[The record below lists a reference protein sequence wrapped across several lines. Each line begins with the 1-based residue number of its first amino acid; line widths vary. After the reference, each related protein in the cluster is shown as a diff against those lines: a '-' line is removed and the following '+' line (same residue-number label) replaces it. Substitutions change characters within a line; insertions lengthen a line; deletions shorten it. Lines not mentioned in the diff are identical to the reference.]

1 VTFAARH
8 DVERYE
14 PVAPDD
20 RARRTRVVANED
32 NVLGGVR
39 RSPAAGVWPIVGIL
53 FLLTSEA
60 VISAFAYPYFSLA
73 LERHGLANWAIGLN
87 ASLAGAGI
95 LFIGPFLPRLLARV
109 GVARLAAAMYAVP
122 FLCFGAI
129 FVFDSVFVWFA
140 TRFIMGACFAALWAT
155 TEIWLNGV
163 VSDDR
168 RGRIMS
174 LAMILYTGAQF
185 LGPLL
190 ISVTG
195 VGGPLPFI
203 VAMTPLALGVI
214 VAFAVGDNA
223 GAGSGAASAM
233 EGSFG
238 FRAAF
243 SLARSLIVASFLIG
257 LASTVIQ
264 SLFPLFAVA
273 GGLSDADASKLVAV
287 FGLGEVMLVGVVGL
301 VADRY
306 GRWRLF
312 RLCAIP
318 ALLVA
323 VALPFAA
330 DNTGVLAVAL
340 FVAGGTLG
348 AVYTL
353 GLILIGQDFRGR
365 MLAVVSTG
373 FAMAY
378 SAGAVVGATPVGYL
392 IDVFGPSAL
401 PIAIAASLV
410 LLAYFV
416 VGRNETAVRHE
427 PLGSVVQD
435 NPAPLPAIHQ
445 REAVDVEE
453 PVIGDL
459 QVRDDRERKERDLE
473 KRFLQRASET
483 ARRAAERDEAAAH
496 RLERTEAHQTGKRQG
511 KVSKNFAA

>member
-1 VTFAARH
+1 MTFAARH

-14 PVAPDD
+14 PVAPVD
-20 RARRTRVVANED
+20 RAGRTRVVANED
-32 NVLGGVR
+32 HALEGVR
-39 RSPAAGVWPIVGIL
+39 PSGVAAWPIIGIL

-73 LERHGLANWAIGLN
+73 LEKHHLANWAIGLN

-95 LFIGPFLPRLLARV
+95 LFIGPFLPGLLARF
-109 GVARLAAAMYAVP
+109 GVARFAAAMYGLS

-129 FVFDSVFVWFA
+129 LAFDSVFMWFA
-140 TRFIMGACFAALWAT
+140 ARFVMGACFAALWAT

-168 RGRIMS
+168 RGRMMS

-203 VAMTPLALGVI
+203 VAMTPLALGVV
-214 VAFAVGDNA
+214 VAFTIGNDA
-223 GAGSGAASAM
+223 GPGLGAPGPM
-233 EGSFG
+233 EGRFG

-264 SLFPLFAVA
+264 SLLPLFAVA
-273 GGLSDADASKLVAV
+273 QGLSDEGASKLVAV
-287 FGLGEVMLVGVVGL
+287 FGLGEVILVGVVGL
-301 VADRY
+301 IADRY

-323 VALPFAA
+323 AALPFAA
-330 DNTGVLAVAL
+330 DNAGVLVVAL

-353 GLILIGQDFRGR
+353 GLILIGQDFRGQ

-378 SAGAVVGATPVGYL
+378 SAGAVVGSTPIGYL
-392 IDVFGPSAL
+392 IDIFGPSAL
-401 PIAIAASLV
+401 PIAIAVSLV

-416 VGRNETAVRHE
+416 LGRNQAVVLSE
-427 PLGSVVQD
+427 PLGTVAQD
-435 NPAPLPAIHQ
+435 NLPPLPAIHQ
-445 REAVDVEE
+445 SEAVDVEE
-453 PVIGDL
+453 PEVGDL

-473 KRFLQRASET
+473 EWFVQRASET
-483 ARRAAERDEAAAH
+483 ARRAAERHEAAAD

-511 KVSKNFAA
+511 KVRKHFAA

>member
-8 DVERYE
+8 DVDRYE
-14 PVAPDD
+14 PVASPD

-32 NVLGGVR
+32 HALEGVR
-39 RSPAAGVWPIVGIL
+39 PSRAAAWPIIGIL

-73 LERHGLANWAIGLN
+73 LEKHHLANWAIGLN

-95 LFIGPFLPRLLARV
+95 LFVGPFLPRLLATV
-109 GVARLAAAMYAVP
+109 GTARLAAAMYAVP

-129 FVFDSVFVWFA
+129 LAFDSVFVWFA
-140 TRFIMGACFAALWAT
+140 ARFVMGACFAALWAT

-190 ISVTG
+190 VSATG
-195 VGGPLPFI
+195 VVGSLPLI
-203 VAMTPLALGVI
+203 VAMVPLALGFIIAFTVGEDPG
-214 VAFAVGDNA
+214 VA
-223 GAGSGAASAM
+223 SGAPGPM
-233 EGSFG
+233 ESGSG

-257 LASTVIQ
+257 LASAVIQ
-264 SLFPLFAVA
+264 SLLPLFAVA
-273 GGLSDADASKLVAV
+273 HGLSDADASKLVAV
-287 FGLGEVMLVGVVGL
+287 FGLGEVILVGVVGL
-301 VADRY
+301 AADRY

-323 VALPFAA
+323 AALPLVA
-330 DNTGVLAVAL
+330 DNTGVLVVAL

-353 GLILIGQDFRGR
+353 GLILIGQDFRGQ

-378 SAGAVVGATPVGYL
+378 SAGAVVGSTPIGYL

-401 PIAIAASLV
+401 PIAIAVSLA

-416 VGRNETAVRHE
+416 GGRNQAAVRDE
-427 PLGSVVQD
+427 PLGAIVQD
-435 NPAPLPAIHQ
+435 NRVPLTLDQ
-445 REAVDVEE
+445 SEAVDVEE
-453 PVIGDL
+453 AEVGDL
-459 QVRDDRERKERDLE
+459 QVGDDRERKERDLE
-473 KRFLQRASET
+473 KWFVQRASET
-483 ARRAAERDEAAAH
+483 ARRAAEGHEAAAD

-511 KVSKNFAA
+511 KVRKHFAA